1 MNTEENK
8 LGSIA
13 ERFKS
18 RKTDKVYLCIESG
31 EKFTMTAKDWETA
44 VAQAIHFNASV
55 IREVKK

>member
-1 MNTEENK
+1 MNKEEKK
-8 LGSIA
+8 LGSYT

-31 EKFTMTAKDWETA
+31 EKFTMTAKNWETA

-55 IREVKK
+55 LCEVK